1 MTKPLVIDT
10 VAALRAQVQQWR
22 REGQRIALVPTM
34 GALHDGHISLVD
46 IARARADRCIVSIF
60 VNPTQFA
67 PSEDLD
73 KYPRQLARDLERL
86 ARASADLAFTP
97 TVREMYPAGFATKI
111 VVDGP
116 SSGLETD
123 FRPTFFQGVA
133 TVVAKLLLQAAP
145 DVAVFGEKDY
155 QQLCVVRQLCRDL
168 DLPVEIIGAPTVR
181 DPHGLAMSS
190 RNAYLGATELG
201 VARQLNAILRGTADA
216 LAGGADAPG
225 AIAAASRALIEAGF
239 AKVDYVEARESG
251 TLGSWQRGRDGRL
264 LAAAWLGGTR
274 LIDNVEIPA
283 PQAGVS
289 RSC

>member
-1 MTKPLVIDT
+1 VTKPLVVDT
-10 VAALRAQVQQWR
+10 VAALRAQVQEWR
-22 REGQRIALVPTM
+22 RQGLRIALVPTM

-46 IARARADRCIVSIF
+46 IARERADRCIVSIF

-73 KYPRQLARDLERL
+73 KYPRQLALDLERL
-86 ARASADLAFTP
+86 AQAGADLAFTP
-97 TVREMYPAGFATKI
+97 TAGEMYPAGFATKI
-111 VVDGP
+111 TVDGP

-133 TVVAKLLLQAAP
+133 TVVAKLLLQTAP

-168 DLPVEIIGAPTVR
+168 DLPVDIIGAPTVR
-181 DPHGLAMSS
+181 DAHGLAMSS

-201 VARQLNAILRGTADA
+201 IARRLNAILRDAADA
-216 LAGGADAPG
+216 LAGGADASG
-225 AIAAASRALIEAGF
+225 TTAAASRALIEAGF

-251 TLGSWQRGRDGRL
+251 TLSPWRRGRDGRL

-283 PQAGVS
+283 P
-289 RSC
+289 

>member
-1 MTKPLVIDT
+1 MTKPLVLDT
-10 VAALRAQVQQWR
+10 VATLRAQVQEWR
-22 REGQRIALVPTM
+22 RQGLRIALIPTM

-46 IARARADRCIVSIF
+46 IARERADRCIVSIF

-73 KYPRQLARDLERL
+73 KYPRQLALDLERL
-86 ARASADLAFTP
+86 RQAGADLAFTP
-97 TVREMYPAGFATKI
+97 TAGEMYPAGFATRI
-111 VVDGP
+111 IVDGP

-145 DVAVFGEKDY
+145 DIAVFGEKDY
-155 QQLCVVRQLCRDL
+155 QQLCVVRRLCRDL
-168 DLPVEIIGAPTVR
+168 DLPAEIIGAPTVR
-181 DPHGLAMSS
+181 DAHGLAMSS
-190 RNAYLGATELG
+190 RNAYLGAAELG
-201 VARQLNAILRGTADA
+201 IARRLNAILRDAARA
-216 LAGGADAPG
+216 LAGGADPLG
-225 AIAAASRALIEAGF
+225 TTAAAAKALIQAGF

-251 TLGSWQRGRDGRL
+251 TLGHWQSGRDGRL

-283 PQAGVS
+283 P
-289 RSC
+289 